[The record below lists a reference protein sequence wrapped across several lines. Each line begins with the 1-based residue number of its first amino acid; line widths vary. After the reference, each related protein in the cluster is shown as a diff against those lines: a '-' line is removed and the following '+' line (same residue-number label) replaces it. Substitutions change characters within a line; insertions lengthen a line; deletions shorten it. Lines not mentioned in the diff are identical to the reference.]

1 MLKRVKLVFA
11 CCALLLLAL
20 AASAFAADSK
30 LKIAVLPFEV
40 NASPELAYL
49 HDSLP
54 QLLVDRLREL
64 DFETPSPDDV
74 RQIIAQQKIDFIDLS
89 VAKDVALL
97 AGATYAV
104 YGSFSQ
110 VGETLSLDVR
120 LVEAYG
126 LKPAKPLFVV
136 KQDLINILPALEE
149 LAEKIKNELL
159 KKEVVAE
166 VDVVGNKILDKDVV
180 LMRLSIKQGDV
191 FDPKVINE
199 QMKTIFNLGY
209 FDDIKV
215 NVDDLPEGKRV
226 VFDVKEK
233 PYIKTIGVLGSDALD
248 SEDIISAMNSKTGSV
263 LNLKILA
270 DDLNKIRELYR
281 KDGYYMAKVSYE
293 LEQDNESMARLNI
306 VVKEGEKLY
315 IRGIEIKGADQLDP
329 DDLKKQLALAERG
342 IFSWLTGS
350 GVLKEEMLDRDAA
363 ALEAYYA
370 NRGFVD
376 VKVGQPQ
383 VEFKD
388 DGIFITFTVEEGKR
402 YKVGNITF
410 AGDLL
415 EQPDKL
421 LTITKLD
428 DLTEED
434 DYFDRS
440 VLRSDGQNLAQ
451 HYSDFGYAFADVD
464 YRIEKQESALAV
476 DIRFILTKNQKVYIR
491 RVSIEGN
498 DRTRDNVIRREV
510 LLSDG
515 ELFSGTKLRRSNERL
530 KKTGFFEVADIE
542 TVPTGNPN
550 TLDLKV
556 KIKEK
561 TTGSLSGGVG
571 YSTYDRFGVSLALS
585 ELNAFGKGYKT
596 VLSGTFSGSS
606 NVYNLSLIDPRF
618 NDTPLGI
625 GLDIYYRKD
634 DMVDYDKITQGG
646 KMRFAYPLGEY
657 TDVFW
662 GYRLDRYTIYN
673 VDTDAASTIRDIEG
687 INWSSVLFT
696 GAIRDT
702 TDDNMAPTRGTINK
716 LTLSN
721 GGGPLLGTD
730 HFMKGVY
737 DNNYFLSLPLNTV
750 FRFHGQAG
758 FIAPN
763 TSEDVPV
770 FERFFL
776 GGINSVRGYPSYKIS
791 PLDTASGDRIGGNKE
806 AFANF
811 EYIFPINNDIGLKGL
826 TFFDIGNSWDDGEWD
841 LGDLKKSVGAG
852 IRIFT
857 PMGLIRVEYGYA
869 LDTVPDQ
876 GSPHKIEFTM
886 GTGF

>member
-1 MLKRVKLVFA
+1 MLRRARLVFA
-11 CCALLLLAL
+11 CCTLLFLAL

-40 NASPELAYL
+40 NAGPDLSYL

-64 DFETPSPDDV
+64 DFETPSPDEV
-74 RQIIAQQKIDFIDLS
+74 RQIIAQQKIDFLDIS

-97 AGATYAV
+97 AGANYAV

-166 VDVVGNKILDKDVV
+166 VDVIGNKVLDKDVV
-180 LMRLSIKQGDV
+180 FMRLGIKQGDV
-191 FDPKVINE
+191 FDPKTINE
-199 QMKTIFNLGY
+199 QMKTVFNLGY

-215 NVDDLPEGKRV
+215 RVDDLPEGKRV

-233 PYIKTIGVLGSDALD
+233 PYIKTIGVVGSDALD
-248 SEDIISAMNSKTGSV
+248 SEDIIAAMNSKTGSV

-270 DDLNKIRELYR
+270 DDLNKVRELYR

-293 LEQDNESMARLNI
+293 LEQENDTMARLNI

-315 IRGIEIKGADQLDP
+315 IRGIDIKGAEQLDQ
-329 DDLKKQLALAERG
+329 DDLKDQLALAERG
-342 IFSWLTGS
+342 MLSWITGS

-402 YKVGNITF
+402 YKVGNVTF

-415 EQPDKL
+415 EQPDTL

-428 DLTEED
+428 DLTDED

-440 VLRSDGQNLAQ
+440 VLRSDGQNLTQ
-451 HYSDFGYAFADVD
+451 HYSNFGYAFADVD
-464 YRIEKQESALAV
+464 YRVEKQTDALAV
-476 DIRFILTKNQKVYIR
+476 DVRFILTKNQKVYIR
-491 RVSIEGN
+491 RVTIEGN

-510 LLSDG
+510 LLADG

-530 KKTGFFEVADIE
+530 KKTAYFEVEDIE

-550 TLDLKV
+550 TLDLKIKV
-556 KIKEK
+556 KEK
-561 TTGSLSGGVG
+561 TTGSLSGGLG
-571 YSTYDRFGVSLALS
+571 YSTYDRFGVSLSLS

-596 VLSGTFSGSS
+596 ILSGTFSGSS

-618 NDTPLGI
+618 NDSPLGV

-634 DMVDYDKITQGG
+634 SLIDYDKITQGG
-646 KMRFAYPLGEY
+646 KLRFAYPLGEY
-657 TDVFW
+657 TQAFW

-673 VDTDAASTIRDIEG
+673 VDADAANLIRDIEG
-687 INWSSVLFT
+687 VNWASVLYA
-696 GAIRDT
+696 GAERDT
-702 TDDNMAPTRGTINK
+702 TDDNLAPTRGTINK
-716 LTLSN
+716 FTLAN
-721 GGGPLLGTD
+721 GGGLLMGD
-730 HFMKGVY
+730 DNYVKGVY
-737 DNNYFLSLPLNTV
+737 DSHYFHSLLWDTV
-750 FRFHGQAG
+750 FHFHAQAG
-758 FIAPN
+758 FIAEN
-763 TSEDVPV
+763 TSDDVPV
-770 FERFFL
+770 YERFHL
-776 GGINSVRGYPSYKIS
+776 GGINSIRGYPGYKIS
-791 PLDTASGDRIGGNKE
+791 PIDEASGDRIGGNKE
-806 AFANF
+806 FFSNL
-811 EYIFPINNDIGLKGL
+811 EYIFPINKDVGLQGL
-826 TFFDIGNSWDDGEWD
+826 TFFDIGNSWDDGDWD

-852 IRIFT
+852 LRFFT

-869 LDTVPDQ
+869 LDNITDQ
-876 GSPHKIEFTM
+876 GSHHKVEFTM
-886 GTGF
+886 GAGF